1 MYELKELERKEK
13 NYVLNFFFFFFA
25 FRFVVQKVYPAAPN
39 KGKTKVYL

>member
-1 MYELKELERKEK
+1 MYKLKELERKEK
-13 NYVLNFFFFFFA
+13 NYVLNIFFFFA